1 MIQDFES
8 INQYLDTY
16 LFDHILFF
24 DVIEP
29 FILMDPLKAPL
40 SSKKYIKLKHILIT
54 RKRFVLDLVC
64 YIT

>member
-24 DVIEP
+24 DVNEP
-29 FILMDPLKAPL
+29 IVLMDPLRTPL
-40 SSKKYIKLKHILIT
+40 SSKKYIN
-54 RKRFVLDLVC
+54 
-64 YIT
+64 